1 MPAVPYPSL
10 THMISYVCAHT
21 SDVRL
26 QVRKQQD
33 VEDEEAK
40 ERGRVE
46 TLLNIRGKAV
56 DMGPELWKITQEAG

>member
-1 MPAVPYPSL
+1 MF
-10 THMISYVCAHT
+10 SYVCAHT
-21 SDVRL
+21 SDARL